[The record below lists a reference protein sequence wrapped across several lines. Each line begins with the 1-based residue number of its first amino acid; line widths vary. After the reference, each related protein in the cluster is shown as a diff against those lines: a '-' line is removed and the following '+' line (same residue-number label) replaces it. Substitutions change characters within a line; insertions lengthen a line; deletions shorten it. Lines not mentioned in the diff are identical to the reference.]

1 MLLDCSSPDN
11 AAMRKP
17 DLYRVIFDCADDT
30 IYISSMTGRIL
41 DVNPAACAYLGYSR
55 DELLAMSLDQLDTPD
70 EAKSIP
76 NRIAMLQRHGRLDFE
91 TMHRRKDGT
100 AILMEV
106 HARLI
111 TWDDQPALMGI
122 CRPLAER
129 QGEKMR
135 LYESEARLR
144 AITGSARDAILMMD
158 QDGLLSFWN
167 PAATQIF
174 GYTAEEA
181 IGQNLHRLL
190 APPRYHAAHAAAFAR
205 FQQTGEGAAIN
216 KTIELQAF
224 HRDGHEIAV
233 ELSLSRLAVQG
244 VWHTIGIVRDI
255 SGRKK
260 AELALRESE
269 ERFRVL
275 HDASFGGIFMHDQGL
290 ILDCNQGLAD
300 ITGYTASE
308 LTGMDGLL
316 LIAPAWRQT
325 VREHILSGFA
335 KPYDVEGLR
344 KNGTVYPLSIRGNNI
359 PFKGKVVRVTEFRDI
374 TQRKRDEDE
383 RKHLQAQ
390 LIQAQKMEAIGTLAG
405 GIAHDFNNI
414 LGAILGYV
422 ELSRNVTPAHS
433 PAARFLDKA
442 LGGIHRATML
452 VRQILASSRQAES
465 ERVPLQ
471 ATPIIKEAIKLLR
484 PLLPSTISI
493 VQQLEPETGS
503 ILADPTQIHQIL
515 MNISTNAFHAMEE
528 TGGTLIIGL
537 KNVQLDPRDLR
548 EHPGVEPG
556 AFLRLSVSDT
566 GMGIAPEIRERIFD
580 PYFTTKSVGK
590 GSGMGLSIVHGIVKN
605 YGGFV
610 TVSSEPGAGT
620 EFGIHL
626 PSVRQELQPE
636 TADEQF
642 MPGGSEHI
650 LLVDDEELLADMN
663 RSMLEYLGYTVT
675 ALTSSPEAF
684 SQFQQNPARFDLVI
698 TDQTMPALTGI
709 DLAQRMLA
717 LRPELPIILCTGYSS
732 LVSENK
738 AKELGIRGF
747 VMKPLSIKEI
757 SALIRNVLDQRR
769 EETGE

>member
-174 GYTAEEA
+174 GYTAAEA

-422 ELSRNVTPAHS
+422 ELSRNVTPTHS

-471 ATPIIKEAIKLLR
+471 ATPIIKEVTKLLR

-528 TGGTLIIGL
+528 TGGTLTIGL

-636 TADEQF
+636 TADEQS

-717 LRPELPIILCTGYSS
+717 LRPGLPIILCTGYSS